1 MKNFTE
7 HQEQDSVQ
15 PSVEL
20 KAIEPLSEI
29 RLIYCSRC
37 KSHKSATAD
46 NFHRSRLDRGNKS
59 EICTPCVK
67 LRLKDY
73 NKRPEVKSA
82 SKERVRKW
90 CAENKDRKNKNSR
103 EWKANNKDKVSGY
116 NEKYME
122 KPKSKELRRLAH
134 LRRYW
139 ENPDKYRAKACAHDS
154 RVRKSR
160 PIWQSIK
167 QINKFYR
174 LAKSLNLEVDHIVPI
189 NSELVCGL
197 HCVDNFQLLT
207 RSENARKG
215 NRLWPDMP

>member
-15 PSVEL
+15 PSAEL
-20 KAIEPLSEI
+20 KAIEKSE
-29 RLIYCSRC
+29 RSLIYCGRC
-37 KSHKSATAD
+37 ESHKPATTD
-46 NFHRSRLDRGNKS
+46 NFHKSRLDRGNNS
-59 EICTPCVK
+59 EICIPCAK
-67 LRLKDY
+67 ERMKIYRD
-73 NKRPEVKSA
+73 KPEVKEA
-82 SKERVRKW
+82 SGERVRKW
-90 CAENKDRKNKNSR
+90 CAENKDRKNKNNR
-103 EWKANNKDKVSGY
+103 EWKANNKDRILEG
-116 NEKYME
+116 NQRYME

-174 LAKSLNLEVDHIVPI
+174 LAKSLSLEVDHIVPI